1 MHKLFSRL
9 LPLEYVMAL
18 ALGGAALFILLF
30 NLRIYLPDSGS
41 SSFAIN
47 HYVTGAALAIAIGL
61 AAPFLSGG
69 SRNLAQDTLRGLRNL
84 LAFVV
89 IVFLHFNF
97 KLWAQLANPSLYDAT
112 YQAIDNSLTP
122 LIEWIYFINSAFSTF
137 KEHVP
142 HAYHDVFVY
151 MFFATYIVFALGKT
165 SRKHSEELT
174 VCLALILVLGGI
186 SYSFAPAW
194 GPFVYAIGSSD
205 VGTEIQRNMAAFQEA
220 LRQSGG
226 AAYSGGQFVAAL
238 GAMPS
243 LHSAHALA
251 LWGYSRRHTPWLSY
265 IQLPCLIFIFT
276 EAIAAKWHY
285 LIDLIFGAAITLIC
299 MLIAKW
305 LCKALPPSADPSPL
319 NHPIDPQ

>member
-1 MHKLFSRL
+1 MAAAACCAAVFVLF
-9 LPLEYVMAL
+9 
-18 ALGGAALFILLF
+18 F
-30 NLRIYLPDSGS
+30 NLPIYLPDGGS

-61 AAPFLSGG
+61 AAPFLHG
-69 SRNLAQDTLRGLRNL
+69 SSPDFRNDTIRGIRNL
-84 LAFVV
+84 LAFIV

-97 KLWAQLANPSLYDAT
+97 KLWAQLANPNLYDEA
-112 YQAIDNSLTP
+112 YQAIDNALSP
-122 LIEWIYFINSAFSTF
+122 LINWIFFLNSAFAGF

-151 MFFATYIVFALGKT
+151 MFFATYIVFALGKE
-165 SRKHSEELT
+165 SRKHNEELT
-174 VCLALILVLGGI
+174 VCLSLILILGGI
-186 SYSFAPAW
+186 SYSIAPAW
-194 GPFVYAIGSSD
+194 GPFIYGLGSSD
-205 VGTEIQRNMAAFQEA
+205 AGTEIQRQMAAFQESFN
-220 LRQSGG
+220 QSGG
-226 AAYSGGQFVAAL
+226 AVYAGNQFVAAL

-251 LWGYSRRHTPWLSY
+251 LWCYARRHVPWLGY
-265 IQLPCLIFIFT
+265 LQLPCLIFIFS

-305 LCKALPPSADPSPL
+305 LCNARHKILPITDQKNRP
-319 NHPIDPQ
+319 